1 MSKKQQQQTKI
12 FFDKIHLDW
21 HKRAIFNKKNHFNTI
36 NERNNFALH
45 YFKKLRLKRHLDLGC
60 GSGELINITSKYS
73 KKSVGIDFSNRMIS
87 TAKKKYGEN
96 IKRTFYSMD
105 IKKYLGENKNKYD
118 LISANGFFEYFSK
131 NEMNDLFKKIKQ
143 NLNKN
148 GYLIGSFRNRLFNI
162 FSLNDFS
169 LNELKAKNL
178 NNLLNEAVLLNSPKY
193 KMILNKKI
201 KHNFRL
207 KQITHPQTG
216 GVKVK
221 IRNQYTPI
229 EISTKLLKIGFSIE
243 NIYPIN
249 LHLINPK
256 IKNHKVII
264 DLKRKSLKL
273 YNDINFGSLISQS
286 STFMILAKKIK

>member
-1 MSKKQQQQTKI
+1 
-12 FFDKIHLDW
+12 
-21 HKRAIFNKKNHFNTI
+21 
-36 NERNNFALH
+36 
-45 YFKKLRLKRHLDLGC
+45 
-60 GSGELINITSKYS
+60 
-73 KKSVGIDFSNRMIS
+73 MIS

-96 IKRTFYSMD
+96 IKRNFYSMD
-105 IKKYLGENKNKYD
+105 IKKYLEENKNKYD
-118 LISANGFFEYFSK
+118 LISANGFFEYFST

-162 FSLNDFS
+162 FSLNEFS

-178 NNLLNEAVLLNSPKY
+178 NNLLKEAVLLNSPKY

-201 KHNFRL
+201 KHNIRL
-207 KQITHPQTG
+207 KQIAHPETG

-229 EISTKLLKIGFSIE
+229 EISTKLIKIGFSIE

-256 IKNHKVII
+256 IKNNKVVT
-264 DLKRKSLKL
+264 DLKRKSLKV